1 MFKHIKRVFKRL
13 KKQREWNKRRRI
25 SDYRATALAVKL
37 SLTGSLQSCGR
48 GVSIVARAR

>member
-1 MFKHIKRVFKRL
+1 MFRHVRRLFKRL
-13 KKQREWNKRRRI
+13 KKQREWNKRRRL

-37 SLTGSLQSCGR
+37 ALTGSLQSCRR